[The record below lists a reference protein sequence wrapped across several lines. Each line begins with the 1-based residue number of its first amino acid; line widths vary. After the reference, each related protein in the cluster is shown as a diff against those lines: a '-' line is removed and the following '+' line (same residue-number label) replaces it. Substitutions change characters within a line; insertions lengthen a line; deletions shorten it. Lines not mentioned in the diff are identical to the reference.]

1 MADEGEAYQDRWWRS
16 ADGDLRLHARDYA
29 AVGEERG
36 LPVVCLHGLTRNARD
51 FEALAPWIAARGRRV
66 VAMDVRGRGESDRDP
81 QSMNYHPGRYA
92 EDVLAGMESLGFD
105 RAVFVGTSM
114 GGLIT
119 MVLAHVRDHAVAAA
133 ALNDVGPQLNPE
145 ALVRIA
151 AFVGVQPDVASW
163 DDAVAYTRGINGL
176 NFPGEHDDRFWEVFA
191 RRLFRV
197 DASGRPVLDYDPEIS
212 AIFRVAPTGPA
223 PDLWPAFRNLA
234 QKRPTL
240 LIRGALSDLLLQD
253 AAERMRAE
261 APEMAYA
268 EVPGVGHAPLLD
280 EPESLAALAELLDR
294 AE

>member
-1 MADEGEAYQDRWWRS
+1 MAEYEDRWWRS
-16 ADGDLRLHARDYA
+16 ADGTLRLHARDYPA
-29 AVGEERG
+29 AGEERG

-51 FEALAPWIAARGRRV
+51 FEDLAPWIAERGRRV
-66 VAMDVRGRGESDRDP
+66 IVMDVRGRGESERDP
-81 QSMNYHPGRYA
+81 QPMNYHPGRYA
-92 EDVLAGMESLGFD
+92 EDVLAGMDSLGVE

-119 MVLAHVRDHAVAAA
+119 MVVAQVRDSAVAAA

-151 AFVGVQPDVASW
+151 AFVGVQPEVATW

-176 NFPGEHDDRFWEVFA
+176 NFPGVDDEAFWERFA
-191 RRLFRV
+191 RRLFRE
-197 DASGRPVLDYDPEIS
+197 DAGGRPVLDYDQEIS

-223 PDLWPAFRNLA
+223 PDLWPAFRHLA
-234 QKRPTL
+234 QNRPTL
-240 LIRGALSDLLLQD
+240 LIRGATSDLLLED
-253 AAERMRAE
+253 GATRMREE

-268 EVPGVGHAPLLD
+268 EVPNVGHAPLLD
-280 EPESLAALAELLDR
+280 EPEALDALAALLER